1 MRLRIKRI
9 LVATLLL
16 WLTLAVVGSASAAE
30 PESGSISALFLVDD
44 KPVQDVRILAL
55 RVAALDD
62 DCGFEWFDSYAKYHL
77 STNIQDN
84 ASAAS
89 LAQTLASY
97 VSRDSVKEDVAA
109 KTDANGSVLFGQ
121 LPMGVYLITGETT
134 TIGRYTYKIVPTL
147 VFIPHLIQNG
157 ETETHAA
164 IELKHESV
172 YNPPDTPHP
181 QTAIRKVLK
190 VWDLAFGNYSR
201 EPISVNLLRNGRV
214 YDTKTL
220 SEDNNWT
227 YTWRGLD
234 DNCFWSLVEESVP
247 DGFVTTVSRQGV
259 TFVVTNSEETPPDI
273 LPVPS
278 KPNPPATPT
287 ETVPDPAV
295 PADPGPQT
303 PTNPNSPTKPKLPQT
318 GMLLWPIAIL
328 CAAGISTGIGASLF
342 KKKNLLRLSY
352 ITLGFSLASILGAC
366 LLLGISFH
374 NDQTAGED
382 SEVIVG
388 ELLSEI
394 PDIQADEFS
403 IGEEIVPNY
412 VLDASMDMPEIVID
426 GGSYIGVIEI
436 PVLDLTL
443 PVQAEWST
451 KGAAKAPCRYVGSVY
466 NGDCIIAAHNFKS
479 HFGRIGSLVAD
490 DEVIFADVEGNE
502 FHYAVSGTETLDGTD
517 IDGMKAGEWDLTLF
531 TCTPGGRQRVAVRC
545 QQMSPEENGD

>member
-16 WLTLAVVGSASAAE
+16 CLTLAVVGPTSAAE

-44 KPVQDVRILAL
+44 KPVQDVKILAH
-55 RVAALDD
+55 RVAGLDD
-62 DCGFEWFDSYAKYHL
+62 DGGIEWFDSYAKYHL
-77 STNIQDN
+77 STNIQDS

-89 LAQTLASY
+89 LAQTLASH

-121 LPMGVYLITGETT
+121 LPMGVYLITWETT

-190 VWDLAFGNYSR
+190 VWDLASGNYSR

-273 LPVPS
+273 PSVPS
-278 KPNPPATPT
+278 EPDPPAPPT
-287 ETVPDPAV
+287 ETVPDPLI
-295 PADPGPQT
+295 PTDPGPQT
-303 PTNPNSPTKPKLPQT
+303 PTNPSKPSFPTEPKLPQT
-318 GMLLWPIAIL
+318 GMLLWPSAVL
-328 CAAGISTGIGASLF
+328 CAAGISVGIGSLLF
-342 KKKNLLRLSY
+342 KRKNFLRLSY
-352 ITLGFSLASILGAC
+352 ISLGFGLASILGAC
-366 LLLGISFH
+366 LLLGVNFY
-374 NDQTAGED
+374 NDQMASED
-382 SEVIVG
+382 SAAIVG

-394 PDIQADEFS
+394 PDVQADELG

-412 VLDASMDMPEIVID
+412 ELDAEMDMPEISID
-426 GGSYIGVIEI
+426 GDSYIGVIEI
-436 PVLDLTL
+436 PVLGLTL
-443 PVQAEWST
+443 PVQSEWST
-451 KGAAKAPCRYVGSVY
+451 KGAARAPCRYVGSVY
-466 NGDCIIAAHNFKS
+466 DDDCIIAAHNFKS
-479 HFGRIGSLVAD
+479 HFGRIGLLVAG
-490 DEVIFADVEGNE
+490 DEVTFTDVEGNE
-502 FHYAVSGTETLDGTD
+502 LHYAVSGTETMDGTD
-517 IDGMKAGEWDLTLF
+517 IDDMKAGEWDLTLF
-531 TCTPGGRQRVAVRC
+531 TCTPGGRQRIAARC
-545 QQMSPEENGD
+545 QQVDV